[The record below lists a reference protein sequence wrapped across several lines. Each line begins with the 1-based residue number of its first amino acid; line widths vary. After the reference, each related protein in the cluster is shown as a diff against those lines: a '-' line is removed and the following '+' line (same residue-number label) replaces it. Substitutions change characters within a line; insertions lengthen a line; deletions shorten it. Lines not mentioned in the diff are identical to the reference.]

1 MCSKDMGF
9 YMHLLVLYK
18 AMIYATISVNILQY
32 GKKKKKPKLVESH
45 SIHNKYLR

>member
-9 YMHLLVLYK
+9 YMRLLVLYK
-18 AMIYATISVNILQY
+18 ALIYATIYVNILY
-32 GKKKKKPKLVESH
+32 YEKKPKLVESH

>member
-9 YMHLLVLYK
+9 YMRLLVLYK

-32 GKKKKKPKLVESH
+32 EKKKPKLVESH
-45 SIHNKYLR
+45 SIHNK

>member
-9 YMHLLVLYK
+9 YMRLLVLYK
-18 AMIYATISVNILQY
+18 AMIYATIYVNILQY
-32 GKKKKKPKLVESH
+32 EKKTKLVESH